1 MARLA
6 SVTLIALF
14 SLSGPQSPQDEV
26 AALRK
31 EVDALKAQQATMQR
45 DLTAIKNFLQAL
57 AQAQPPPEAALLNKT
72 VQVDGV
78 PSKGAASARVM
89 MVEVSD
95 YHCPF
100 CRRFRKDTQPQ
111 IDAQYINTGRIRY
124 AFIDYPIAQLHPDA
138 FRAHEAANCAGDQG
152 KYWEMN
158 TQLFEVATRDVAG
171 LVAQAEKVGVNTSQ
185 FKACLEG
192 GKFTASVRESV
203 SRMQALGVDSTP
215 TFLIGLTPSAGQPMK
230 VLKVVKGAVPFENFK
245 AALESVLKP

>member
-1 MARLA
+1 MPKLA
-6 SVTLIALF
+6 SVTLIALL
-14 SLSGPQSPQDEV
+14 SLSGPQTPQDEV

-31 EVDALKAQQATMQR
+31 EVETLKAQQAAIQR

-57 AQAQPPPEAALLNKT
+57 AQAQQPAEAALVNKT

-78 PSKGAASARVM
+78 PTKGAATARVM

-100 CRRFRKDTQPQ
+100 CRRFRQQTQPQ
-111 IDAQYINTGRIRY
+111 IDAQYIATGKLRY

-158 TQLFEVATRDVAG
+158 GQLFDQPARDVPS
-171 LVAQAEKVGVNTSQ
+171 LVAQAGKVGLNTSQ
-185 FKACLEG
+185 FKSCLEG
-192 GKFTASVRESV
+192 GQYSTQVRESV
-203 SRMQALGVDSTP
+203 SRMQTLGLDSTP
-215 TFLIGLTPSAGQPMK
+215 TFLLGLTPSAGQPMK
-230 VLKVVKGAVPFENFK
+230 VLRVVKGAVPFEDFR
-245 AALESVLKP
+245 AVLDSMLK

>member
-1 MARLA
+1 MPRLA
-6 SVTLIALF
+6 AVTLLALL
-14 SLSGPQSPQDEV
+14 SMSGPQTPQDEV

-31 EVDALKAQQATMQR
+31 EVETLKAQQAAMLR

-57 AQAQPPPEAALLNKT
+57 AQAQQPAEAALVDKT

-78 PSKGAASARVM
+78 PMKGAPTAKVM

-100 CRRFRKDTQPQ
+100 CRRFRQQTQPQ
-111 IDAQYINTGRIRY
+111 IDTQYIDTGKIRY

-158 TQLFEVATRDVAG
+158 SQLFEQPARDVPT
-171 LVAQAEKVGVNTSQ
+171 LVAQAGKVGVNTSQ
-185 FKACLEG
+185 FKSCLEG
-192 GKFTASVRESV
+192 GKYAAPVRQSI
-203 SRMQALGVDSTP
+203 SRMQALGIDSTP
-215 TFLIGLTPSAGQPMK
+215 KFLLGFTPSAGQPMK
-230 VLKVVKGAVPFENFK
+230 IVKAVKGAMPFADFQ
-245 AALESVLKP
+245 AALDAMLK

>member
-1 MARLA
+1 MPKLA
-6 SVTLIALF
+6 SVTLIALL
-14 SLSGPQSPQDEV
+14 SLSGPQTPQDEV

-31 EVDALKAQQATMQR
+31 EVETLKAQQAAIQR

-57 AQAQPPPEAALLNKT
+57 AQAQQPAEAALVNKT

-78 PSKGAASARVM
+78 PTKGAATARVM

-100 CRRFRKDTQPQ
+100 CRRFRQQTQPQ
-111 IDAQYINTGRIRY
+111 IDAQYIATGKLRY

-158 TQLFEVATRDVAG
+158 GQLFDQPARDVPS
-171 LVAQAEKVGVNTSQ
+171 LVAQAGKVGLNTSQ
-185 FKACLEG
+185 FKSCLEG
-192 GKFTASVRESV
+192 GKYSTPVRESV
-203 SRMQALGVDSTP
+203 SRMQTLGLDSTP
-215 TFLIGLTPSAGQPMK
+215 TFLLGLTPSAGQPMK
-230 VLKVVKGAVPFENFK
+230 VLRVVKGAVPFEDFK
-245 AALESVLKP
+245 AVLDSMLK